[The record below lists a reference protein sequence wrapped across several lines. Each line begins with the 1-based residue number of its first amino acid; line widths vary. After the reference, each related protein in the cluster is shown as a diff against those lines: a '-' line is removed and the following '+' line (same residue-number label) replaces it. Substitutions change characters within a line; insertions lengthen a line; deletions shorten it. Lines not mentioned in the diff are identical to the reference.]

1 MTPYDLG
8 QAVVLLANSSTK
20 TAATNPLSYGMR
32 GRLTF
37 SNSGWVILDVPN
49 ALGNGAFQALTE
61 PGVVQPMSESLGRY
75 NAHVSVIRP
84 EELVEIGGADKI
96 KERGQTF
103 SFNLGPVREIKNPG
117 NWSDVSK
124 VWAIE
129 VKSPELMEFR
139 RSLGLGEPKYAFH
152 LTFAI
157 RYKKKLR
164 KKSSI
169 IHFYKSAA
177 QRTEIKKS
185 PVHGKGL
192 FATKNFTDGETILP
206 QFMTKQHGEA
216 GKTRW
221 EQSEQARFTNHSH
234 DPNTE
239 VIKDDGFLKLQAT
252 REITSGEEL
261 TADYEKTTTRLGP
274 GFYYTYQGKKYGG
287 GSDDGNQAE
296 FEESDTIRYS
306 RQRAARGSDETTVED
321 GDNVERSN
329 DESSTDDL
337 SKFAS
342 TVSRIGKRGAELFL
356 RQTLGDTSTMVGST
370 PTDGFRNVSIGVTK
384 RSSATITTAHD
395 ACITRNLA
403 GLDDSRGIVHNG
415 TRTTHRTKL
424 SDGKAGVISGLR
436 DAVADHPTSGILD
449 VWFNFSGP
457 NSESQA
463 FLNVGDWIESD
474 DLDKWKSTLE
484 QWTAN
489 LEVGAEA
496 GGPGEGDWVKIAE
509 VAVNRNRVLIK
520 QGESLAQRIAK
531 ARRKTKAPKSEA
543 QADAGNYPKGKVR
556 MHGFEIAIETGK
568 GQTRS
573 GTDANGKSW
582 SIKMQHDYGDLK
594 RTKGA
599 DGDPVDVFIGSDPDT
614 ELVFVV
620 DQNNADGSFD
630 EHKCM
635 MGFRTFK
642 DAKAGYLANYDDG
655 WESRIGKITP
665 LTLPQFKWWLKNG
678 NIKKPCAAQKKI
690 KVAAQRF
697 SVKEFFESKK

>member
-61 PGVVQPMSESLGRY
+61 PGVVQPMSKSLGRY

-84 EELVEIGGADKI
+84 EELAEIGGADKI

-157 RYKKKLR
+157 RYKKTLR
-164 KKSSI
+164 KKASI

-177 QRTEIKKS
+177 QRTEIKTS
-185 PVHGKGL
+185 SVHGKGL

-221 EQSEQARFTNHSH
+221 EQSEQARYTNHSH

-306 RQRAARGSDETTVED
+306 RQRAARGDDASDELADNISED
-321 GDNVERSN
+321 DRRS
-329 DESSTDDL
+329 DDRFRADTL
-337 SKFAS
+337 SKYSNAR
-342 TVSRIGKRGAELFL
+342 TYVGRQGAELLL
-356 RQTLGDTSTMVGST
+356 RQTLGYGVVGST
-370 PTDGFRNVSIGVTK
+370 PTGGFRNVPTDATK
-384 RSSATITTAHD
+384 RAAFTATTNSTNV
-395 ACITRNLA
+395 TRNLS
-403 GLDDSRGIVHNG
+403 GLDDSRELVHDG
-415 TRTTHRTKL
+415 TRTTCRSKL
-424 SDGKAGVISGLR
+424 SGDKAEVISGLR
-436 DAVADHPTSGILD
+436 DAVAAHPTSGILD

-463 FLNVGDWIESD
+463 FLNVGDWIESE

-520 QGESLAQRIAK
+520 QGESLAQSIAK

-678 NIKKPCAAQKKI
+678 NIKKPCACLLYTSPSP
-690 KVAAQRF
+690 RDRG
-697 SVKEFFESKK
+697 